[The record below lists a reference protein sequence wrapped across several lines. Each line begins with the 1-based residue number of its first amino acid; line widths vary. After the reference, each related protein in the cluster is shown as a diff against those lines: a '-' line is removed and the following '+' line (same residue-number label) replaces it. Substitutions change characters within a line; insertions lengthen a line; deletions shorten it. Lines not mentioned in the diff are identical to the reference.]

1 MSKEAGVRAGD
12 LVLSQAVPPPSAVLL
27 PQPHG

>member
-12 LVLSQAVPPPSAVLL
+12 LVLSQAVKPPSAVLL